1 MSGINS
7 SGINTEAINGPGSL
21 SAFSASGS
29 GALAVARQSV
39 QQSESG
45 GALAV
50 ASQRVGWSGSGSL
63 AIARQY
69 VRLRLTGSGA
79 LAIAQQSVETQA
91 SGALAVASQR
101 IRQAGV
107 QTQVD
112 RKGWDAFLYIGGV
125 EIPREQVVGEI
136 EITRTENNASL
147 MNVRLRPERGVI
159 DLTRYDGQ
167 SVRLVIQTKTG
178 SNIRTDRLY
187 TGIVDEPDLNDLNY
201 GFMTL
206 RCTDARR
213 EQINSQMANQVQ
225 FIGKWSPDIFD
236 GADDVAEELEQR
248 LTTTPKCVDF
258 DAYGKVT
265 ISDYLPKATPDFTL
279 TGADVYRRNN
289 PSVTVAKRGRLINR
303 LNLRFEMRY
312 TRLRQRKRNFE
323 LIGPEFCDIMT
334 TPGLSFILVDS
345 LTNQLKNFAWPV
357 NWNSF
362 EVYGQPSSGVYNC
375 GNGPFVYNT
384 IVRVSGTY
392 VQQTDADGDVITD
405 SNGNPVTKLV
415 NGGFVDLGLNFCER
429 ATWTAAYNFAQDVSE
444 VINFTIDAPQS
455 ISQYGAIEA
464 KQSNGRQVDFD
475 SSSWEKNER
484 FKDYGGTASDEFYAD
499 QTGSVQAYL
508 DALETAVEIGK
519 TKIIKSHRDNHVEF
533 ERSIWP
539 EIDLKHTVKVDSTK
553 LQCQGKVSQI
563 RHYIG
568 INGGEAYTRVRL
580 SLSRSQGAAPTSSLS
595 IPLLNAPLVGNQS
608 PSTIKTYSYDAPG
621 VAFNASG
628 GTTSPVVIGL
638 RTPAIDEESR
648 NRQAYERDASL
659 DIPIQNDL
667 LVVNFNE

>member
-39 QQSESG
+39 QQSEAG

-50 ASQRVGWSGSGSL
+50 ASQRIGWSGSGSL

-91 SGALAVASQR
+91 SGALAIASQR
-101 IRQAGV
+101 IKQAGE

-159 DLTRYDGQ
+159 DLTRYDGK
-167 SVRLVIQTKTG
+167 SVKLTIETAAGTR
-178 SNIRTDRLY
+178 RLY

-213 EQINSQMANQVQ
+213 EQINAQMANQVK
-225 FIGKWSPDIFD
+225 FIGKWSSDIFD

-258 DAYGKVT
+258 NAYGKVT
-265 ISDYLPKATPDFTL
+265 ISDYLPKASADFTL
-279 TGADVYRRNN
+279 SGTDVYRRNN

-303 LNLRFEMRY
+303 VNLRFEMRY

-323 LIGPEFCDIMT
+323 LIGPEFCDVMT
-334 TPGLSFILVDS
+334 TQGLSFILVGS

-357 NWNSF
+357 DFNDFS
-362 EVYGQPSSGVYNC
+362 VYGQPESGVYNC
-375 GNGPFVYNT
+375 GDGPFIFNT
-384 IVRVSGTY
+384 IVRVSGVY
-392 VQQTDADGDVITD
+392 QQKTDDDGNVITD
-405 SNGNPVTKLV
+405 SNGNPVTELV
-415 NGGFVDLGLNFCER
+415 NGGFVDLGQNFCER
-429 ATWTAAYNFAQDVSE
+429 ATWSAAYNFAQDVSE

-455 ISQYGAIEA
+455 IAQYGAIEA
-464 KQSNGRQVDFD
+464 KQSHGRQVDFD

-484 FKDYGGTASDEFYAD
+484 FKDYGGTSSDEYFSD

-508 DALETAVEIGK
+508 DALDTAVKIGE
-519 TKIIKSHRDNHVEF
+519 TKIVKSHRDNHVEF
-533 ERSIWP
+533 ERNIWP

-608 PSTIKTYSYDAPG
+608 PSTIKTYSYDADG
-621 VAFNASG
+621 VGLFGLGNASQR
-628 GTTSPVVIGL
+628 VVGL
-638 RTPAIDEESR
+638 RTPEIDDESR
-648 NRQAYERDASL
+648 NRQTYERDASL